1 MLADHGGEHRHA
13 FSLVPGQ
20 PESPHQHGIGTS
32 PVVPG
37 NERHLIH
44 DQ

>member
-1 MLADHGGEHRHA
+1 MLADHGGEHRRA

-20 PESPHQHGIGTS
+20 LESPHQHGIGTS
-32 PVVPG
+32 LVAPG